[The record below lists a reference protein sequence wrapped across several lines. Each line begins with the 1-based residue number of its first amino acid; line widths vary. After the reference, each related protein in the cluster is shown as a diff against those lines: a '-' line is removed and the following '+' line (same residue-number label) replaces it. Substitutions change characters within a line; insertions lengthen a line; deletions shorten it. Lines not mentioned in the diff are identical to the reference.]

1 VYKNKIKKYLKFF
14 TEKNIN
20 SISLMFSPNICLR
33 DWNVNLKGLKNVIIE
48 YKNIF
53 DKAKVIKIKI
63 LKIYQDKKTVIVEL
77 LISINNCEAK
87 YVIDLIEFDK
97 KNKIKYIKAY
107 LGS

>member
-1 VYKNKIKKYLKFF
+1 MENRNIFKDNKILTCPLTYSKSFKKVFSQETLKQ
-14 TEKNIN
+14 
-20 SISLMFSPNICLR
+20 FSTPVVILKAAEY
-33 DWNVNLKGLKNVIIE
+33 NLE
-48 YKNIF
+48 
-53 DKAKVIKIKI
+53 IKIKI